1 MPVESRGTLSAG
13 KAARVLD
20 ASFAKGRNPAV
31 RMLGGSVVGW
41 REGAAGAR
49 AEAVATTTTPELAA
63 ALEAA
68 MAPAARPALCM
79 RFVPDSRFASEA
91 AGEAVHDGALCAALD
106 AACANAV
113 VWHTRLARTVATLE
127 QQVRFFSHA
136 RVGEELYAVAALV
149 SVTDSLAVLEAELR
163 TGLPDGRLVARSS
176 QSNALLALPPPKA
189 KL

>member
-1 MPVESRGTLSAG
+1 MDARGASPSAG
-13 KAARVLD
+13 KAARVLH

-31 RMLGGSVVGW
+31 ALLGGGVVAW
-41 REGAAGAR
+41 RDGPGLR
-49 AEAVATTTTPELAA
+49 AEAVATTTPERAA

-68 MAPAARPALCM
+68 MAPATRPALCM
-79 RFVPDSRFASEA
+79 RFVLDARFASEA

-106 AACANAV
+106 AVCANAV

-149 SVTDSLAVLEAELR
+149 SVTDGVAVLEAELR
-163 TGLPDGRLVARSS
+163 AGAPDGRLVARSS